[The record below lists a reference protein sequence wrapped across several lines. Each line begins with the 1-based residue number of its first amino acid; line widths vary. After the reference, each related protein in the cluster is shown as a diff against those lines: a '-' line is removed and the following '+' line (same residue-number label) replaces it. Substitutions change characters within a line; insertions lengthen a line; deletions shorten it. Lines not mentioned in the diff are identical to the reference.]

1 MARDS
6 QAALV
11 ALNRFGLG
19 ARGGASG
26 DLINA
31 ASDPRGFVKAELARP
46 NGVLLEAPG
55 LQSTP
60 QLGQAVFAYQDEVK
74 QAREAAAKAGT
85 PPEAPPLQAPADQ
98 KPGPR
103 RNLSLNT
110 AATEIAGQMAE
121 AKPADAAAKPETMQ
135 PNMAAPPA
143 AKPAPQPLNVIQK
156 TFRAEALAR
165 LQRATLVE
173 CGFTERLVVFW
184 SNHFCI
190 SASKGE
196 LARIWAGAFERE
208 AIRPHVLGR
217 FADML
222 KAVEQHPAMLFF
234 LDNQQ
239 SLGPDSRAGQNRKR
253 GLNEN
258 LAREIMELHTLGV
271 GGGYTQEDVTSLA
284 RIITGW
290 TFAGRQG
297 GLGTPGSFAFNV
309 NAHQPGPQVLLG
321 KTYEPT
327 GLAQGEAALADI
339 ARHPSTANFIA
350 TKLVRHFVA
359 DDPPQALVARLRD
372 VFVKTDGDLKAMA
385 TALVDS
391 DEAWKAPLTKMR
403 SPYDFLVASG
413 RLLARV
419 PEDPGAY
426 LNGLNLLGQPL
437 WSPSGP
443 NGFPDT
449 VAAWAAPEGMKLRLD
464 IAAQMGARLG
474 NNIEPARPAGIR
486 SGRRGVD
493 RNAADHRARGI
504 APAGAGAA
512 ADVAGN
518 AEEMMMID
526 CVENRLLT
534 SRRGLLLG
542 GASFAAWAYLPKF
555 ARAAD
560 GRDPRLIVVIL
571 RGALDGLST
580 VAPVGDPDYAGLHG
594 SIALA
599 ADGAHPR
606 DHARF
611 LLRAASGYAGVRAH
625 VSRHACRSDPRG
637 GDTLSRPFAFRRP
650 GRARKRLCR
659 PRPGAVRLAQP
670 RAGSAAARRARVE
683 RPCGRAD
690 HAAGAA
696 RQCADRRLGAGGAAA
711 GRRRHRDAAR
721 RSLPSPRS
729 RVGDGPLAGP
739 PVGEGRKRRRH
750 EAEGRQSGR
759 ADAPGRARRRQAD
772 GGRRRPAHRR
782 ARLRRL
788 GYARQ

>member
-11 ALNRFGLG
+11 ALNRFGFG

-31 ASDPRGFVKAELARP
+31 SSDPRGFVKAELGRP

-60 QLGQAVFAYQDEVK
+60 QLGQAVFAYQDQVK
-74 QAREAAAKAGT
+74 QARDAAAKAGA
-85 PPEAPPLQAPADQ
+85 PIEAQPTAEQ
-98 KPGPR
+98 KPVLR
-103 RNLSLNT
+103 RNLSLNA

-121 AKPADAAAKPETMQ
+121 AKPADNAAKPDTMQ
-135 PNMAAPPA
+135 PNAAAPPA

-165 LQRATLVE
+165 LQRATLAT
-173 CGFTERLVVFW
+173 CGFTERLVAFW

-190 SASKGE
+190 SATKGE

-217 FADML
+217 FGDML

-271 GGGYTQEDVTSLA
+271 GGGYSQEDVTALA

-297 GLGTPGSFAFNV
+297 QLGTPGSFVFNT
-309 NAHQPGPQVLLG
+309 NAHQPGAQMLLG
-321 KTYEPT
+321 KSYEAT

-350 TKLVRHFVA
+350 AKFVRHFVA
-359 DDPPQALVARLRD
+359 DEPPPALVARLREI
-372 VFVKTDGDLKAMA
+372 FVKTDGDLKALA

-419 PEDPGAY
+419 PEDPGRY

-443 NGFPDT
+443 NGFADT
-449 VAAWAAPEGMKLRLD
+449 NAAWAAPEGMKLRLD
-464 IAAQMGARLG
+464 IAAQIGARLG
-474 NNIEPARPAGIR
+474 NNIDPLDLLEF
-486 SGRRGVD
+486 
-493 RNAADHRARGI
+493 
-504 APAGAGAA
+504 AA
-512 ADVAGN
+512 ADAASIETRRAVER
-518 AEEMMMID
+518 AE
-526 CVENRLLT
+526 
-534 SRRGLLLG
+534 SRQQALALLLM
-542 GASFAAWAYLPKF
+542 SPEMQ
-555 ARAAD
+555 
-560 GRDPRLIVVIL
+560 
-571 RGALDGLST
+571 
-580 VAPVGDPDYAGLHG
+580 
-594 SIALA
+594 
-599 ADGAHPR
+599 
-606 DHARF
+606 
-611 LLRAASGYAGVRAH
+611 
-625 VSRHACRSDPRG
+625 
-637 GDTLSRPFAFRRP
+637 RR
-650 GRARKRLCR
+650 
-659 PRPGAVRLAQP
+659 
-670 RAGSAAARRARVE
+670 
-683 RPCGRAD
+683 
-690 HAAGAA
+690 
-696 RQCADRRLGAGGAAA
+696 
-711 GRRRHRDAAR
+711 
-721 RSLPSPRS
+721 
-729 RVGDGPLAGP
+729 
-739 PVGEGRKRRRH
+739 
-750 EAEGRQSGR
+750 
-759 ADAPGRARRRQAD
+759 
-772 GGRRRPAHRR
+772 
-782 ARLRRL
+782 
-788 GYARQ
+788 

>member
-11 ALNRFGLG
+11 ALNRFGFG

-31 ASDPRGFVKAELARP
+31 ASDPRGFVKAELAHP
-46 NGVLLEAPG
+46 LGALLEAPG

-60 QLGQAVFAYQDEVK
+60 QLGQAAFTYQDQVK
-74 QAREAAAKAGT
+74 QAREAAKAAAPT
-85 PPEAPPLQAPADQ
+85 EAPAPQPPADP
-98 KPGPR
+98 KPDNTLR

-110 AATEIAGQMAE
+110 VMTEIAGQMTE
-121 AKPADAAAKPETMQ
+121 AKPAADNKAADSAMKPDSMQ
-135 PNMAAPPA
+135 PTAPAAP
-143 AKPAPQPLNVIQK
+143 KPSPQPLNVIQK

-165 LQRATLVE
+165 LQRAMMVD

-196 LARIWAGAFERE
+196 LARMWAGAFERE

-297 GLGTPGSFAFNV
+297 QLGAPGSFVFNA
-309 NAHQPGPQVLLG
+309 NAHQPGPQRLLG
-321 KTYEPT
+321 KTYEET
-327 GLAQGEAALADI
+327 GVAQGEAALADI

-350 TKLVRHFVA
+350 TKFVRHFVA
-359 DDPPQALVARLRD
+359 DDPPQSVVARLRD
-372 VFVKTDGDLKAMA
+372 VFIKTDGDLKALA

-419 PEDPGAY
+419 PEDPGGY
-426 LNGLNLLGQPL
+426 LGNLNLLGQPL
-437 WSPSGP
+437 WTPAGP

-449 VAAWAAPEGMKLRLD
+449 AAAWAAPEGMKLRLD
-464 IAAQMGARLG
+464 IASQMGARLG
-474 NNIEPARPAGIR
+474 PNIDPLDLLEF
-486 SGRRGVD
+486 
-493 RNAADHRARGI
+493 
-504 APAGAGAA
+504 AA
-512 ADVAGN
+512 ADAASTETRRTIER
-518 AEEMMMID
+518 AE
-526 CVENRLLT
+526 
-534 SRRGLLLG
+534 SRQQALALLLM
-542 GASFAAWAYLPKF
+542 SPELQ
-555 ARAAD
+555 
-560 GRDPRLIVVIL
+560 
-571 RGALDGLST
+571 
-580 VAPVGDPDYAGLHG
+580 
-594 SIALA
+594 
-599 ADGAHPR
+599 
-606 DHARF
+606 
-611 LLRAASGYAGVRAH
+611 
-625 VSRHACRSDPRG
+625 
-637 GDTLSRPFAFRRP
+637 RR
-650 GRARKRLCR
+650 
-659 PRPGAVRLAQP
+659 
-670 RAGSAAARRARVE
+670 
-683 RPCGRAD
+683 
-690 HAAGAA
+690 
-696 RQCADRRLGAGGAAA
+696 
-711 GRRRHRDAAR
+711 
-721 RSLPSPRS
+721 
-729 RVGDGPLAGP
+729 
-739 PVGEGRKRRRH
+739 
-750 EAEGRQSGR
+750 
-759 ADAPGRARRRQAD
+759 
-772 GGRRRPAHRR
+772 
-782 ARLRRL
+782 
-788 GYARQ
+788 